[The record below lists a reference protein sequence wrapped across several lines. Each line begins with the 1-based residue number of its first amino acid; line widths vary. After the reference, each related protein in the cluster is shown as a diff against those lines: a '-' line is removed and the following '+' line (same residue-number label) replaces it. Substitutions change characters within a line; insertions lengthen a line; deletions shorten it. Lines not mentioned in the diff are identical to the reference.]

1 MGVFP
6 VSCPSLR
13 ICSERDRMMLR
24 SFLESKL
31 DLGCT
36 RFNLL
41 QRRQQPTESTAETN
55 ALLAVEEKPQWEVI
69 LNNGSVQTFAPLKV
83 ETQRRDERRPQ
94 LIIRPYFGSFAGH
107 KVTFDLKKTDTIK
120 VKIEGCTQRLT
131 LYHRNDAKLLGVRD
145 RCLRFA
151 HDASSHQL
159 ISLRNSWTSAQPSLR
174 RKPLSLSFLC
184 EQTILLHLDKLPVE
198 RLPVKYKN
206 FQTSTVYQDITINVC
221 PKKCSPTPTL
231 LMRVKKNLSV
241 SELEWMVCHRL
252 SLPDPSFMK
261 LYHNDYLSPLD
272 SDLAIP
278 TDYAHLDCILEAS
291 SLQLRDSPL
300 LVAPS
305 VERHLVVS
313 VVGQGIKEFSV
324 PDSCS
329 YRDFDAILRSRFALQ
344 SDSFLYIPQ
353 IMRTHRDPRVLVP
366 LEPDNLGI
374 IGKHLPSSSA
384 RDADLHA
391 HTLGE
396 LGVFSVGLLT
406 VFEVS
411 GPFVPVCVKSF
422 VCMSDSSNL
431 SSGDN
436 FAFVAIRPYA
446 VGVNPRWEIDIF
458 FKYIECISGFPCQ
471 GLCVG
476 KKRVE
481 GLLSQLVTKQW
492 TKRDK
497 HGHMH
502 LRTDIPRIIYC

>member
-1 MGVFP
+1 MA
-6 VSCPSLR
+6 
-13 ICSERDRMMLR
+13 LR
-24 SFLESKL
+24 SLLETKL
-31 DLGCT
+31 DLGCAQF
-36 RFNLL
+36 RLL
-41 QRRQQPTESTAETN
+41 HRRQQPAQSAAETDQ
-55 ALLAVEEKPQWEVI
+55 LLAAEEKPQWEVI
-69 LNNGSVQTFAPLKV
+69 LSNGSVQTFAPLKV

-94 LIIRPYFGSFAGH
+94 LVIRPYFGSFAGH

-159 ISLRNSWTSAQPSLR
+159 ISHRNSWASAQPSLR
-174 RKPLSLSFLC
+174 RKPLSLSFLS

-198 RLPVKYKN
+198 RLPAKYKN
-206 FQTSTVYQDITINVC
+206 FQSSTVYQDITINVC
-221 PKKCSPTPTL
+221 PKKCSPVPTL
-231 LMRVKKNLSV
+231 LMRVKRNLSV

-252 SLPDPSFMK
+252 SLPDPTYMK

-272 SDLAIP
+272 SDLVIP

-291 SLQLRDSPL
+291 SVQLRESPL

-305 VERHLVVS
+305 IERHLVVS
-313 VVGQGIKEFSV
+313 VVGQGIQEFSV
-324 PDSCS
+324 PDNCS
-329 YRDFDAILRSRFALQ
+329 YGEFDAVLRSRFTLQ
-344 SDSFLYIPQ
+344 ADSFLYIPQ
-353 IMRTHRDPRVLVP
+353 IMRSHRDPRVLVP
-366 LEPDNLGI
+366 LEPDNLDI
-374 IGKHLPSSSA
+374 VENRLPPFAA
-384 RDADLHA
+384 RDAGLYA
-391 HTLGE
+391 HTLDE
-396 LGVFSVGLLT
+396 LGVFSFGLLT

-411 GPFVPVCVKSF
+411 GPCIPVYVKSF
-422 VCMSDSSNL
+422 VCMSDSTSL

-446 VGVNPRWEIDIF
+446 VGINPNWETDIF

-476 KKRVE
+476 KKKVE
-481 GLLSQLVTKQW
+481 GLLGQLIAKQW

-497 HGHMH
+497 HGHVQF
-502 LRTDIPRIIYC
+502 RTDIPRIIY